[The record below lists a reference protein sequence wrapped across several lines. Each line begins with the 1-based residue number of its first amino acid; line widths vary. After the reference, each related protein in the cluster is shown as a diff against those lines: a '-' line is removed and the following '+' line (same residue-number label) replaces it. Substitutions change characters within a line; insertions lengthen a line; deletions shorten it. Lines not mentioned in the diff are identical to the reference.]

1 MLLPLSTWEASGSIM
16 ARRQQI
22 PGKEVLQRWLAEDL
36 TQQQIVERIADEYH
50 EDVTRAAVGQ
60 AISRYGLNRRD
71 YTRYDS
77 HLPWK
82 MSDGHNMQYQARM
95 LRLLAR
101 RHMMNELTAEE
112 TRRLD
117 SWLIKI
123 EESDAVV
130 GYDPHKGFAY
140 IPRRAGDPDDIP
152 IRIETVRL
160 P

>member
-1 MLLPLSTWEASGSIM
+1 MSRLEVSVPNM

-36 TQQQIVERIADEYH
+36 TQQQIVERIADEYN
-50 EDVTRAAVGQ
+50 EDVTRAAVAQ
-60 AISRYGLNRRD
+60 AISRYGLTRRE

-82 MSDGHNMQYQARM
+82 MNDGHSMKYQARM

-101 RHMMNELTAEE
+101 RHMMNELNAEE

-130 GYDPHKGFAY
+130 GYDPNKGFAY
-140 IPRRAGDPDDIP
+140 IPRRDGDPDDIP